1 MNTQGNRL
9 YFPLIDLLRAC
20 AALLVIV
27 YHVIVIGE
35 WTSFPVEGWWF
46 LLFRVGWIG
55 VDLFFV
61 ISGFVIALTALAA
74 YDRSGSH
81 FMPEYFK
88 RRWLRIAPLYF
99 CTLLIYL
106 FLVDPSLLMLG
117 YKSAMLHIVSHLLFI
132 HNLLP
137 TTHGSINGPNWSV
150 ALEMQFYV
158 MIALLTPWLSRV
170 SPIRLILLFISI
182 AIGYR
187 YCTTLLLP
195 PGSASTLS
203 QHVYST
209 LLPGTLDAFGSG
221 IVLAILITRA
231 KYSKAAGFLSPS
243 WRNAA
248 CWGGISLVMIY
259 PTWTIFWSTADYWS
273 STLMISLWKTAL
285 ALSFTS
291 VLALSMTL
299 PIQRLTLLQP
309 ALYLGRISYGLYLW
323 HLPVLHSLLQLDWPD
338 KRGLLAMT
346 LTCTIILSAASW
358 HFFEKLFLKDK
369 PTKHDQNELKQ
380 SNAAGTAMKKPDDHA
395 SAVGKGAT

>member
-9 YFPLIDLLRAC
+9 YFPLIDLLRAS

-27 YHVIVIGE
+27 YHVIMVGE
-35 WTSFPVEGWWF
+35 WSSFPIEGWWF

-61 ISGFVIALTALAA
+61 ISGFVIALTALTA
-74 YDRSGSH
+74 YNRSGRL

-106 FLVDPSLLMLG
+106 FLVDPTLLMLG
-117 YKSAMLHIVSHLLFI
+117 YKTAILHIGSHLFFV

-158 MIALLTPWLSRV
+158 MIALLTPWLSRIQ
-170 SPIRLILLFISI
+170 PIRLILLFTGI
-182 AIGYR
+182 AIVYR

-195 PGSASTLS
+195 PGTASTLS
-203 QHVYST
+203 QHVYSS
-209 LLPGTLDAFGSG
+209 LLPGTLDAFGAG
-221 IVLAILITRA
+221 ILLAILITRA
-231 KYSKAAGFLSPS
+231 KYTKAAGFLSPS

-248 CWGGISLVMIY
+248 LWCGISMVVIY
-259 PTWTIFWSTADYWS
+259 PTWTIYWSVSDYWG

-299 PIQRLTLLQP
+299 PIRRLTLLQP

-323 HLPVLHSLLQLDWPD
+323 HMPVLYTLLQFDWPD
-338 KRGLLAMT
+338 KRKLLVMT
-346 LTCTIILSAASW
+346 LICTVILSAASW
-358 HFFEKLFLKDK
+358 HFFEKLFLKEKRIKRDLNALV
-369 PTKHDQNELKQ
+369 QR
-380 SNAAGTAMKKPDDHA
+380 NAAGTAMKTPDGHENG
-395 SAVGKGAT
+395 VGKGVV